1 MKIFQ
6 ILERK
11 FWSFPKPSKQ
21 ASAMS
26 MSELTLFFSKE
37 INRKFGTIWIK
48 CHILA
53 AAIAPDSCELA
64 RFYFFYY
71 YIFDFK
77 KDGKKLLHNNMEMIL
92 TKG

>member
-1 MKIFQ
+1 MSGKHTTRGLIFD
-6 ILERK
+6 IAL
-11 FWSFPKPSKQ
+11 SSKRQEQEQAQ
-21 ASAMS
+21 ASNVNVRANS
-26 MSELTLFFSKE
+26 RALPKE

-77 KDGKKLLHNNMEMIL
+77 KDGKKF
-92 TKG
+92 